1 MPLKLVSPKTGRTP
15 YWWIRGTYLGCYCER
30 SSGTSDKRLAAQI
43 KRKLERDI
51 ERGVVAD
58 KDEPGFA
65 AAAAAYMRANGETR
79 FMTPLIQHFK
89 ATPLP
94 DLTQIAIDN
103 AAAALYPNAS
113 PATLNRQVYTPV
125 SAVLKRAGIQREVK
139 RPKGWRGRRL
149 TTWLTPA
156 QAEAIFAATAQIQTP
171 AETRLEFRILLRM
184 LCYTGMRLSEPLRL
198 TCSDIDL
205 KAATANLMTT
215 KGGQPRL
222 VHLPPVVV
230 AELKLLPRGVAREG
244 RLFRFH
250 AGGYLRDLFAETLA
264 LAGVTLP
271 ERVAFHVF
279 CHTWATWMRI
289 YGGLDTWDLTKTDRW
304 ADEDSADR
312 YSHVVMSEQSLKAD
326 LLPGARKRV
335 KAV

>member
-1 MPLKLVSPKTGRTP
+1 MPLKLVSPKAGRTP

-30 SSGTSDKRLAAQI
+30 STGSSEKKLATQI
-43 KRKLERDI
+43 LRKLERDI
-51 ERGVVAD
+51 ERGVVTD
-58 KDEPGFA
+58 KDAPGFA
-65 AAAAAYMRANGETR
+65 AAAAAYMRANGEAR
-79 FMTPLIQHFK
+79 FMTLLIQHFQTTK
-89 ATPLP
+89 LP
-94 DLTQIAIDN
+94 EITQISIDN
-103 AAAALYPNAS
+103 AAAALYPGAS
-113 PATLNRQVYTPV
+113 PATLNRQVYTPI
-125 SAVLKRAGIQREVK
+125 SAVLKRAGIERGIK

-149 TTWLTPA
+149 TTWLSPA
-156 QAEAIFAATAQIQTP
+156 QAEAIFAATGQIDAP

-198 TCSDIDL
+198 TCSDLDL

-215 KGGQPRL
+215 KGGQARL
-222 VHLPPVVV
+222 VHLPPVVI
-230 AELKLLPRGVAREG
+230 AELKLLPRGIDREG

-250 AGGYLRDLFAETLA
+250 AGGYLRDLLAQTLT
-264 LAGVTLP
+264 LAGVVLP

-289 YGGLDTWDLTKTDRW
+289 YGGLDTWDLTMTDRW
-304 ADEDSADR
+304 SDEDSANR
-312 YSHVVMSEQSLKAD
+312 YSHVVVSEQSLKAD

>member
-1 MPLKLVSPKTGRTP
+1 MPLKLVPPKAGRTP

-30 SSGTSDKRLAAQI
+30 SAGTSDKRLAAQI
-43 KRKLERDI
+43 LRKLERDI
-51 ERGVVAD
+51 ERGVTAD
-58 KDEPGFA
+58 QGEPGFA
-65 AAAAAYMRANGETR
+65 AAAAAYMRANGESR
-79 FMTPLIQHFK
+79 FMTPLIQHFTT
-89 ATPLP
+89 TPVSKI
-94 DLTQIAIDN
+94 DQIAIDN
-103 AAAALYPNAS
+103 AAAALYPDAS
-113 PATLNRQVYTPV
+113 AATLNRQVYTPV
-125 SAVLKRAGIQREVK
+125 SAVLKRAGVSRAVQ

-156 QAEAIFAATAQIQTP
+156 QAEAIFAATAQIDAP
-171 AETRLEFRILLRM
+171 AETRLEFRILLRT

-198 TCSDIDL
+198 KCADVDL

-230 AELKLLPRGVAREG
+230 AELKLLPRGIDREG

-250 AGGYLRDLFAETLA
+250 AGGYLRGLFTQTLEQ
-264 LAGVTLP
+264 AGVALP

-289 YGGLDTWDLTKTDRW
+289 YGGLDTYDLTMTDRW
-304 ADEDSADR
+304 SDEDSANR
-312 YSHVVMSEQSLKAD
+312 YAHVVVSEQSRKAD

-335 KAV
+335 KSV

>member
-1 MPLKLVSPKTGRTP
+1 MPLKLVAPKAGRTP

-30 SSGTSDKRLAAQI
+30 SAGTSDKRLAAQI
-43 KRKLERDI
+43 LRKLERDI

-58 KDEPGFA
+58 QGEPGFA

-79 FMTPLIQHFK
+79 FMTPLIQHF
-89 ATPLP
+89 ATTALSAI
-94 DLTQIAIDN
+94 DQIAIDN
-103 AAAALYPNAS
+103 AAAALYPDAS

-125 SAVLKRAGIQREVK
+125 SAVLKRAGIVRAVK
-139 RPKGWRGRRL
+139 RPKGWRGRKL

-156 QAEAIFAATAQIQTP
+156 QAESIFAATAKIDAP
-171 AETRLEFRILLRM
+171 ADTRLEFRILLRT

-198 TCSDIDL
+198 TCADVDL
-205 KAATANLMTT
+205 KAATAHLLTT
-215 KGGQPRL
+215 KGGQARL
-222 VHLPPVVV
+222 VYLPPIVV
-230 AELKLLPRGVAREG
+230 AELKLLPRGIDRNG

-250 AGGYLRDLFAETLA
+250 PGGYLRDIFAQTLA
-264 LAGVTLP
+264 QAGVVLP

-289 YGGLDTWDLTKTDRW
+289 YGGLDTWDLTMTDRW
-304 ADEDSADR
+304 STEESAFR
-312 YSHVVMSEQSLKAD
+312 YSHLVLTEQARKAD

-335 KAV
+335 KSV